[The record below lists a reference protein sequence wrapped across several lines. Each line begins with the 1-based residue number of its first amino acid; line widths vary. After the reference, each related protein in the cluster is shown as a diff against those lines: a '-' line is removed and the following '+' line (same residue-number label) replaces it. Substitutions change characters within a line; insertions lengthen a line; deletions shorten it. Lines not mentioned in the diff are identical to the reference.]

1 MAALDTIPTPEIAD
15 VETQVDAEQ
24 VHVSA
29 PVAPKASGIRAILGR
44 WWVAFWLSS
53 LCVVSGHLMIKAGL
67 NALTNTATV
76 AANANLGFVGRIAH
90 VLMQPQVVGGL
101 LIYGFGTVCWMIAVS
116 QKDISF
122 LFPLSSVNY
131 VLVVAASALMF
142 GEVISDKRAAGVGL
156 IVVGM
161 IVLNRKAGTR
171 SSAKAER
178 EAA

>member
-1 MAALDTIPTPEIAD
+1 MGVLDTISNPEIAG
-15 VETQVDAEQ
+15 VDADIGVEP
-24 VHVSA
+24 VYVPEP
-29 PVAPKASGIRAILGR
+29 PVAPVSGIRAILGR

-53 LCVVSGHLMIKAGL
+53 VCVVSGHLMIKAGL
-67 NALTNTATV
+67 NALTRNA
-76 AANANLGFVGRIAH
+76 AANANLGLVARMAH
-90 VLMQPQVVGGL
+90 VLLQPQVVGGL

-131 VLVVAASALMF
+131 VLVVAASALLF

-161 IVLNRKAGTR
+161 IVLNRKAGAGSNGKGQGGR
-171 SSAKAER
+171 G
-178 EAA
+178 

>member
-1 MAALDTIPTPEIAD
+1 MGVLETIPNPEIAG
-15 VETQVDAEQ
+15 VDAE
-24 VHVSA
+24 VSEPIFVPKA
-29 PVAPKASGIRAILGR
+29 PVAASGIRAILGR

-53 LCVVSGHLMIKAGL
+53 FCVVSGHLMIKAGL
-67 NALTNTATV
+67 NALTNSA
-76 AANANLGFVGRIAH
+76 AANANLGLVGRIAH

-131 VLVVAASALMF
+131 VLVVAASALLF

-161 IVLNRKAGTR
+161 IVLNRKTGAR
-171 SSAKAER
+171 SSGKAER
-178 EAA
+178 GAA